1 MSKWPTADHFASWL
15 NLSPS
20 PKVSGGKLLGHQKKF
35 TNNRATQM
43 FRMAA
48 QTMWQHKGTLGALY
62 KRLSSQKGSKKA
74 IKAVA
79 RKLSVIFYHVVRN
92 KSAFDAKKRN
102 GNNIERQQKRD
113 MARLK
118 KKAAEMGYVLQQVGG
133 RKKSSYPEK
142 RYRPRTKVTEYY
154 KMNPN

>member
-1 MSKWPTADHFASWL
+1 MPHRYLVWMKSVYLKFAVTGMDMHKWPTADHFASWL

-48 QTMWQHKGTLGALY
+48 QTMWQQKGSLGALY
-62 KRLSSQKGSKKA
+62 KRLSAHKGSKKA

-79 RKLSVIFYHVVRN
+79 RKLAVIFYNVIIRKTPFDSSKMNRN
-92 KSAFDAKKRN
+92 NTGQQEKR
-102 GNNIERQQKRD
+102 E
-113 MARLK
+113 MARLRR
-118 KKAAEMGYVLQQVGG
+118 KAAEMGYVLQHIEPT
-133 RKKSSYPEK
+133 SL
-142 RYRPRTKVTEYY
+142 
-154 KMNPN
+154 

>member
-1 MSKWPTADHFASWL
+1 MDMHKWPTADHFASWL

-48 QTMWQHKGTLGALY
+48 QTMWQQKGSLGALY
-62 KRLSSQKGSKKA
+62 KRLSAQKGSKKA

-79 RKLSVIFYHVVRN
+79 RKLAVIFYNVVKN
-92 KSAFDAKKRN
+92 KSAFDSHKLN
-102 GNNIERQQKRD
+102 SNNVEIKQKRD

-118 KKAAEMGYVLQQVGG
+118 KKAAEMGYVL
-133 RKKSSYPEK
+133 
-142 RYRPRTKVTEYY
+142 RPVESTSL
-154 KMNPN
+154 

>member
-1 MSKWPTADHFASWL
+1 
-15 NLSPS
+15 
-20 PKVSGGKLLGHQKKF
+20 
-35 TNNRATQM
+35 M

-92 KSAFDAKKRN
+92 KSAFDAKKLN

-118 KKAAEMGYVLQQVGG
+118 KKAAELGYVLQQVGG
-133 RKKSSYPEK
+133 TSL
-142 RYRPRTKVTEYY
+142 
-154 KMNPN
+154 